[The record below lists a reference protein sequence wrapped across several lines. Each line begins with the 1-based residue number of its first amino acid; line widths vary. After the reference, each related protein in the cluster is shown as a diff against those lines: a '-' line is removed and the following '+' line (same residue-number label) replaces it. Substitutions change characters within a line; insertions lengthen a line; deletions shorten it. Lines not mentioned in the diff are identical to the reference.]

1 MALRFTTSPAERSRN
16 DQPLRNRSRG
26 AEPLVPVAGVPRE
39 DGHGPLVIEVDRLGV
54 QYSLRLTRRRSFR
67 RTLGLLFRGRRA
79 TFWAL
84 RDLSLA
90 VRAGEV
96 LAVIGPNGA
105 GKTTL
110 LQTLAG
116 IIKPSEGSV
125 TVRGSIGAFLGAG
138 GAFDQ
143 ELSGRFNIALFA
155 AFLGTDPRELRERTE
170 AIIRFADIGDYID
183 APMRTYS
190 AGMRARLGFSV
201 ASVMEPD
208 VLLLD
213 EVVSAGDYEY
223 RTRSKAR
230 VQELL
235 QVSRAIVLVTH
246 DLLWVTE
253 FCTRAVVIERGGI
266 VADGAPAD
274 VVKLYKERAVAAPAP
289 EDRQRPWARA
299 RRR

>member
-1 MALRFTTSPAERSRN
+1 MASRPTPAATESFVPATGR
-16 DQPLRNRSRG
+16 P
-26 AEPLVPVAGVPRE
+26 EPAG
-39 DGHGPLVIEVDRLGV
+39 DGPPVIEVDRLGV
-54 QYSLRLTRRRSFR
+54 QYSLRLTRRRSLR
-67 RTLGLLFRGRRA
+67 RTLRMILRRRSA

-84 RDLSLA
+84 RDFSL
-90 VRAGEV
+90 VVGPGEV

-110 LQTLAG
+110 LRTLAG

-125 TVRGSIGAFLGAG
+125 TVRGTVGAFLGSG
-138 GAFDQ
+138 GAFDP

-170 AIIRFADIGDYID
+170 AIIRFAGIGDYID

-190 AGMRARLGFSV
+190 SGMRARLGFSV

-230 VQELL
+230 VQDLL

-246 DLLWVTE
+246 DLLWVSD
-253 FCTRAVVIERGGI
+253 FCTRAVVIEHGAI
-266 VADGAPAD
+266 VDDGKPAE
-274 VVKLYKERAVAAPAP
+274 VVERYKERATKASTTEH
-289 EDRQRPWARA
+289 EDGHGDERPWARPG
-299 RRR
+299 RR